1 MQPPNPPPPP
11 PRPLRTL
18 KPPPFIIPKSKKHP
32 FRTTFGFSHYPSVKN
47 QTTFRFSHHPTQFH
61 GLPDP
66 NEQEIESR
74 LLGLHDAMHGLKIQ
88 MDATFKLFIPPRIA
102 KANSSVKTA
111 FEFIS
116 YKMSRHTDEL
126 RDESLYAHATTVLC
140 RVNSFMKDA
149 AELFDRINPMVAT
162 MMGLSSRDPRVSLVN
177 DIVRLIDRMNVP
189 LDRLDSHV
197 VYTKIMTETNRHGN
211 MTYAEI
217 QEKLELV
224 FPDADAFIQTVI
236 DKMRERAH
244 GCDAINCRRLI
255 QILMNE
261 NEIMNHPLMKLFK
274 SNKAV
279 YRDFFYP
286 GDILEVDHH
295 NFVMWN
301 QHQIIRKMCGKNI
314 KSWNIPLDKSIT
326 PNDLITN
333 DSPYSDKVN
342 RLIVFGRKEY
352 LGDLPKDIADEFK
365 RFQKEVLWLSGGK
378 SSISKSHLTKKRNSK
393 SKKCKTHRK

>member
-18 KPPPFIIPKSKKHP
+18 KPPPSIIPEMKHP
-32 FRTTFGFSHYPSVKN
+32 FRTTF
-47 QTTFRFSHHPTQFH
+47 RFSQFHPTQFH

-66 NEQEIESR
+66 KEQEIESR

-88 MDATFKLFIPPRIA
+88 MDAIFKLFIPPRIA
-102 KANSSVKTA
+102 KANSSVKSA
-111 FEFIS
+111 FEDIS
-116 YKMSRHTDEL
+116 RKMSRHTDEL
-126 RDESLYAHATTVLC
+126 RDESLYVHATVLGQ
-140 RVNSFMKDA
+140 VNSFMKDA
-149 AELFDRINPMVAT
+149 AELFDMIYQMVET
-162 MMGLSSRDPRVSLVN
+162 MMGLSSHDPRVSLVN
-177 DIVRLIDRMNVP
+177 DIVRLIDKMNVP

-197 VYTKIMTETNRHGN
+197 VYTKIMTEINGRHGK

-217 QEKLELV
+217 QKKLDELV
-224 FPDADAFIQTVI
+224 FPHEDAFIQTVI
-236 DKMRERAH
+236 DKMRDRVR
-244 GCDAINCRRLI
+244 GDAIKCRRLI

-286 GDILEVDHH
+286 GDILDIGHH
-295 NFVMWN
+295 NFVMRN
-301 QHQIIRKMCGKNI
+301 QHKIIRKMCGKNI
-314 KSWNIPLDKSIT
+314 KSWNIPLDQSTT

-342 RLIVFGRKEY
+342 RLFVFGRKEY
-352 LGDLPKDIADEFK
+352 LGALPKDIADEFK
-365 RFQKEVLWLSGGK
+365 RFQTDEVLWLNGGG
-378 SSISKSHLTKKRNSK
+378 TKRR
-393 SKKCKTHRK
+393 KTKTRKL

>member
-18 KPPPFIIPKSKKHP
+18 KPPPSIIPEMKHP
-32 FRTTFGFSHYPSVKN
+32 FRTTF
-47 QTTFRFSHHPTQFH
+47 RFSQFHPTQFH

-66 NEQEIESR
+66 KEQEIESR

-88 MDATFKLFIPPRIA
+88 MDAIFKLFIPPRIA
-102 KANSSVKTA
+102 KANSSVKSA
-111 FEFIS
+111 FEDIS
-116 YKMSRHTDEL
+116 RKMSRHTDEL
-126 RDESLYAHATTVLC
+126 RDESLLDHATVLC
-140 RVNSFMKDA
+140 QEVNSFMKDA
-149 AELFDRINPMVAT
+149 AELFDMIYQMVET
-162 MMGLSSRDPRVSLVN
+162 MMGLSSHDPRVSLVN
-177 DIVRLIDRMNVP
+177 DIVRLIDKMNVP

-197 VYTKIMTETNRHGN
+197 VYTKIMTEINGRHGK

-217 QEKLELV
+217 QKKLDELV
-224 FPDADAFIQTVI
+224 FPHEDAFIQTVI
-236 DKMRERAH
+236 DKMRDRVR
-244 GCDAINCRRLI
+244 GDAIKCRRLI

-286 GDILEVDHH
+286 GDILDIGHH
-295 NFVMWN
+295 NFVMRN
-301 QHQIIRKMCGKNI
+301 QHKIIRKMCGKNI
-314 KSWNIPLDKSIT
+314 KSWNIPLDQSTT

-342 RLIVFGRKEY
+342 RLFVFGRKEY
-352 LGDLPKDIADEFK
+352 LGALPKDIADEFK
-365 RFQKEVLWLSGGK
+365 RFQTDEVLWLNGGG
-378 SSISKSHLTKKRNSK
+378 TKRR
-393 SKKCKTHRK
+393 KTKTRKL

>member
-18 KPPPFIIPKSKKHP
+18 KPPPSIIPEMKHP
-32 FRTTFGFSHYPSVKN
+32 FRTTF
-47 QTTFRFSHHPTQFH
+47 RFSQFHPTQFH

-66 NEQEIESR
+66 KEQEIESR

-88 MDATFKLFIPPRIA
+88 MDAIFKLFIPPRIA
-102 KANSSVKTA
+102 KANSSVKSA
-111 FEFIS
+111 FEDIS
-116 YKMSRHTDEL
+116 RKMSRHTDEL
-126 RDESLYAHATTVLC
+126 RDESLYVHSTVLDQ
-140 RVNSFMKDA
+140 VNSFMKDA
-149 AELFDRINPMVAT
+149 AELFDMIYQMVET
-162 MMGLSSRDPRVSLVN
+162 MMGLSSHDPRVSLVN
-177 DIVRLIDRMNVP
+177 DIVRLIDKMNVP

-197 VYTKIMTETNRHGN
+197 VYTKIMTEINGRHGK

-217 QEKLELV
+217 QKKLDELV
-224 FPDADAFIQTVI
+224 FPHEDAFIQTVI
-236 DKMRERAH
+236 DKMRDRVR
-244 GCDAINCRRLI
+244 GDAIKCRRLI

-286 GDILEVDHH
+286 GDILDIGHH
-295 NFVMWN
+295 NFVMRN
-301 QHQIIRKMCGKNI
+301 QHKIIRKMCGKNI
-314 KSWNIPLDKSIT
+314 KSWNIPLDQSTT

-342 RLIVFGRKEY
+342 RLFVFGRKEY
-352 LGDLPKDIADEFK
+352 LGALPKDIADEFK
-365 RFQKEVLWLSGGK
+365 RFQTDEVLWLNGGG
-378 SSISKSHLTKKRNSK
+378 TKRR
-393 SKKCKTHRK
+393 KTKTRKL

>member
-18 KPPPFIIPKSKKHP
+18 KPPPSIIPEMKHP
-32 FRTTFGFSHYPSVKN
+32 FRTTF
-47 QTTFRFSHHPTQFH
+47 RFSQFHPTQFH

-66 NEQEIESR
+66 KEQEIESR

-88 MDATFKLFIPPRIA
+88 MDAIFKLFIPPRIA
-102 KANSSVKTA
+102 KANSSVKSA
-111 FEFIS
+111 FEDIS
-116 YKMSRHTDEL
+116 RKMSRHTDEL
-126 RDESLYAHATTVLC
+126 RDESLLDHATVLC
-140 RVNSFMKDA
+140 QEVNSFMKDA
-149 AELFDRINPMVAT
+149 AELFDMIYQMVET
-162 MMGLSSRDPRVSLVN
+162 MMGLSSHDPRVSLVN
-177 DIVRLIDRMNVP
+177 DIVRLIDKMNVP

-197 VYTKIMTETNRHGN
+197 VYTKIMTEISGRNGK
-211 MTYAEI
+211 MTYEEI
-217 QEKLELV
+217 QKKLDELV
-224 FPDADAFIQTVI
+224 FPHEDAFIQTVI
-236 DKMRERAH
+236 DKMRDRVR
-244 GCDAINCRRLI
+244 GDAIKCRRLI

-286 GDILEVDHH
+286 GDILDIGHH
-295 NFVMWN
+295 NFVMRN

-314 KSWNIPLDKSIT
+314 KSWNIPLDQSTT

-342 RLIVFGRKEY
+342 RLFVFGRKEY
-352 LGDLPKDIADEFK
+352 LGAPLPKDIADEFK
-365 RFQKEVLWLSGGK
+365 RFQTDEVLWLNGGG
-378 SSISKSHLTKKRNSK
+378 TKRR
-393 SKKCKTHRK
+393 KTKTRKL

>member
-1 MQPPNPPPPP
+1 
-11 PRPLRTL
+11 
-18 KPPPFIIPKSKKHP
+18 
-32 FRTTFGFSHYPSVKN
+32 
-47 QTTFRFSHHPTQFH
+47 
-61 GLPDP
+61 
-66 NEQEIESR
+66 
-74 LLGLHDAMHGLKIQ
+74 
-88 MDATFKLFIPPRIA
+88 
-102 KANSSVKTA
+102 
-111 FEFIS
+111 
-116 YKMSRHTDEL
+116 MSRHTDEL
-126 RDESLYAHATTVLC
+126 RDESLYAHANTVLWQ
-140 RVNSFMKDA
+140 VNSFMKDA
-149 AELFDRINPMVAT
+149 AELFDMINPMVAR
-162 MMGLSSRDPRVSLVN
+162 MMGLSSRDRRVSLVN

-197 VYTKIMTETNRHGN
+197 VYTKIMTETNSRNGN

-224 FPDADAFIQTVI
+224 FPDADEFIQTVI

-244 GCDAINCRRLI
+244 GYDAINCRRLI

-286 GDILEVDHH
+286 GDEVDLH
-295 NFVMWN
+295 NFAMCN

-314 KSWNIPLDKSIT
+314 KSWNIPLDQSIT

-378 SSISKSHLTKKRNSK
+378 SSISKSHLTKKRTK
-393 SKKCKTHRK
+393 SKKCKTCRK

>member
-18 KPPPFIIPKSKKHP
+18 KPPPSIIPEMKHP
-32 FRTTFGFSHYPSVKN
+32 FRTTF
-47 QTTFRFSHHPTQFH
+47 RFSQFHPTQFH

-66 NEQEIESR
+66 KEQEIESR

-88 MDATFKLFIPPRIA
+88 MDAIFKLFIPPRIA
-102 KANSSVKTA
+102 KANSSVKSA
-111 FEFIS
+111 FEDIS
-116 YKMSRHTDEL
+116 RKMSRHTDEL
-126 RDESLYAHATTVLC
+126 RDESLLDHATVLC
-140 RVNSFMKDA
+140 QEVNSFMKDA
-149 AELFDRINPMVAT
+149 AELFDMIYQMVET
-162 MMGLSSRDPRVSLVN
+162 MMGLSSHDPRVSLVN
-177 DIVRLIDRMNVP
+177 DIVRLIDKMNVP

-197 VYTKIMTETNRHGN
+197 VYTKIMTEINGRHGK

-217 QEKLELV
+217 QKKLDELV
-224 FPDADAFIQTVI
+224 FPHEDAFIQTVI
-236 DKMRERAH
+236 DKMRDRVR
-244 GCDAINCRRLI
+244 GDAIKCRRLI

-286 GDILEVDHH
+286 GDILDIGHH
-295 NFVMWN
+295 NFVMRN
-301 QHQIIRKMCGKNI
+301 QHKIIRKMCGKNI
-314 KSWNIPLDKSIT
+314 KSWNIPLDQSTT

-342 RLIVFGRKEY
+342 RLFVFGRKEY
-352 LGDLPKDIADEFK
+352 LGAPLPKDIADEFK
-365 RFQKEVLWLSGGK
+365 RFQTDEVLWLNGGG
-378 SSISKSHLTKKRNSK
+378 TKRR
-393 SKKCKTHRK
+393 KTKTRKL

>member
-18 KPPPFIIPKSKKHP
+18 KPPPSIIPEMKHP
-32 FRTTFGFSHYPSVKN
+32 FRTTF
-47 QTTFRFSHHPTQFH
+47 RFSQFHPTQFH

-66 NEQEIESR
+66 KEQEIESR

-88 MDATFKLFIPPRIA
+88 MDAIFKLFIPPRIA
-102 KANSSVKTA
+102 KANSSVKSA
-111 FEFIS
+111 FAEIS
-116 YKMSRHTDEL
+116 REMSRHTDEL
-126 RDESLYAHATTVLC
+126 RDESLLDHATVLC
-140 RVNSFMKDA
+140 QEVNSFMKDA
-149 AELFDRINPMVAT
+149 AELFDMIYQMVET
-162 MMGLSSRDPRVSLVN
+162 MMGLSSHDPRVSLVN
-177 DIVRLIDRMNVP
+177 DIVRLIDKMNVP

-197 VYTKIMTETNRHGN
+197 VYTKIMTEINGRHGK

-217 QEKLELV
+217 QKKLDELV
-224 FPDADAFIQTVI
+224 FPHEDAFIQTVI
-236 DKMRERAH
+236 DKMRDRVR
-244 GCDAINCRRLI
+244 GDAIKCRRLI

-286 GDILEVDHH
+286 GDILDIGHH
-295 NFVMWN
+295 NFVMRN
-301 QHQIIRKMCGKNI
+301 QHKIIRKMCGKNI
-314 KSWNIPLDKSIT
+314 KSWNIPLDQSTT

-342 RLIVFGRKEY
+342 RLFVFGRKEY
-352 LGDLPKDIADEFK
+352 LGALPKDIADEFK
-365 RFQKEVLWLSGGK
+365 RFQTDEVLWLNGGG
-378 SSISKSHLTKKRNSK
+378 TKRR
-393 SKKCKTHRK
+393 KTKTRKL